1 MRDMWNFVF
10 QVSWFK
16 ECGLL
21 YAVFLVLYKC
31 RQVVFTNIAMVHCIE
46 AKSKL
51 KLFAEKL
58 VHQSLP
64 KFITLGSL

>member
-1 MRDMWNFVF
+1 MNDMNNRFDGRPKTSFILNCNHVDKTIEELSDIIDQNKNRHW
-10 QVSWFK
+10 
-16 ECGLL
+16 
-21 YAVFLVLYKC
+21 
-31 RQVVFTNIAMVHCIE
+31 IE